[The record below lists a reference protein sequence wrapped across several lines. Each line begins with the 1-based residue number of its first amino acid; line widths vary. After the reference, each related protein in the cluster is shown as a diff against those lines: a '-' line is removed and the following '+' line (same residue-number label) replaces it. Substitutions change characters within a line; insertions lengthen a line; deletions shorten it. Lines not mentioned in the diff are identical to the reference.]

1 MLMLGQ
7 AVLWVVLPRVKYIV
21 LVVCADVSHVMSLQ
35 SEINVRQ

>member
-1 MLMLGQ
+1 MLGQ

-21 LVVCADVSHVMSLQ
+21 RADCAGANLVTNLQ